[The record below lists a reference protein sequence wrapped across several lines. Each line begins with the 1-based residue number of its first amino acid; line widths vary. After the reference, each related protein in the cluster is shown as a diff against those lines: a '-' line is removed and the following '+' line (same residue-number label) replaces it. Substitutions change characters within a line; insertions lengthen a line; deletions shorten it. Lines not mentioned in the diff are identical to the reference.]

1 MEEESWRR
9 NHERG
14 IVEGEACKRN
24 HGRGMM
30 KEETS
35 GSIRS
40 FLGDI
45 WEASGRHL
53 GVSRRRHLEASGAIW
68 EASGRHLGGTWEASG
83 APRAS
88 GGIVGAL

>member
-9 NHERG
+9 NNGGG
-14 IVEGEACKRN
+14 IMKEESWRRN
-24 HGRGMM
+24 HGG
-30 KEETS
+30 